1 MQNRIKIRAT
11 MLRLALQ

>member
-1 MQNRIKIRAT
+1 